1 MNTKIKVSVVGASGF
16 TGIELLKLLANHP
29 NVLIDSL
36 TSRDLAGQRIDKFY
50 PVFSGLLSHQFVSPE
65 EAILSDSEIV
75 FFATPKGVA
84 MNYAEILLKRGVKVI
99 DLGADFRIKD
109 ADIWKKWYGMEH
121 KLKNILKNS
130 VYGLPEMN
138 REKIKQANLI
148 ANPGCYATAVQ
159 LALIPLLAS
168 PEQLIDPSTIIADAK
183 SGISGAGRI
192 SETEAFI
199 EDATENFKAYG
210 ISGHRHQPEME
221 ENLTSISTHGKVS
234 MTFVPHLVPMIRGI
248 HATIYVD
255 CIKDF
260 DSHDLFKTFYKGEK
274 FIEVMP
280 KEKCPETK
288 SVKGVNTCRMSVSK
302 SPDSNKLV
310 ILSVLDNLIKGAA
323 GQAIQNMN
331 IMMNW
336 PEDIGLRRLQY
347 KLNNT

>member
-36 TSRDLAGQRIDKFY
+36 TSRDLAGQRIDKLY
-50 PVFSGLLSHQFVSPE
+50 PVFSGLLAHQFVSPE
-65 EAILSDSEIV
+65 EAILSDSDIV

-84 MNYAEILLKRGVKVI
+84 MSYAETLLKRGVKVI

-159 LALIPLLAS
+159 LALLPLLAS
-168 PEQLIDPSTIIADAK
+168 SKQLIDPSTIIADAK

-192 SETEAFI
+192 SETKDFI
-199 EDATENFKAYG
+199 ADTTENFKAYG
-210 ISGHRHQPEME
+210 ISGHRHQPEIE
-221 ENLTSISTHGKVS
+221 ENLTSISTHGKVR
-234 MTFVPHLVPMIRGI
+234 MTFIPHLVPMIRGI

-255 CIKDF
+255 CVKDF
-260 DSHDLFKTFYKGEK
+260 DSHDLYETFYKGEK
-274 FIEVMP
+274 FVEVMP

-288 SVKGVNTCRMSVSK
+288 SVKGSNTCRMSVYK
-302 SPDSNKLV
+302 TPDSNKLV
-310 ILSVLDNLIKGAA
+310 ILSVIDNLIKGAA
-323 GQAIQNMN
+323 GQAVQNMN

-336 PEDIGLRRLQY
+336 PEDNGLNQL
-347 KLNNT
+347 